1 VHELSYSVGHLNIQ
15 LLTLHVHEKYQSTFN
30 FIVVWKNCAVHENDV
45 YYALKFVRPIASLKS
60 YHVTIQ
66 QSPVSDPP
74 TE

>member
-1 VHELSYSVGHLNIQ
+1 MITGLVGGTPL
-15 LLTLHVHEKYQSTFN
+15 
-30 FIVVWKNCAVHENDV
+30 WKIRKIGTKDV
-45 YYALKFVRPIASLKS
+45 LIITNRQYYALQFVRPIASLKS